1 VGLRY
6 HARRRSQRAQRGGVR
21 GLRLPGA
28 IELPWAR
35 RRRLRA
41 ERGTVALG
49 LAAYGLTGA
58 VLGTE
63 IARMLRARVHAHPE
77 LDVLETADVAVRE
90 TVAVAVA
97 GLESMSTRE
106 TAQLNLL
113 ASFSLTFATAR
124 LGTYLIR
131 RRGGP
136 TGPFRDMVVGERHIH
151 HFVPGIAMAFLAGG
165 ASVLSRND
173 RIDPV
178 LAVPFGMGV
187 ALTLDESALLLRLDD
202 VYWSEDGI
210 ISVQI
215 TLAALAL
222 LSSTTLAKRALRRG
236 ARRLR
241 LQASRSGATRPPR
254 AAPAR
259 PASR

>member
-1 VGLRY
+1 VGLTRD
-6 HARRRSQRAQRGGVR
+6 ARRRGQLQPRAGSPGPR
-21 GLRLPGA
+21 LRLPGA

-49 LAAYGLTGA
+49 LTAA

-63 IARMLRARVHAHPE
+63 IARMLRARMEAHPE

-97 GLESMSTRE
+97 GLESMSPRE

-113 ASFSLTFATAR
+113 ASFSLTFAAAR
-124 LGTYLIR
+124 LGTYLIH
-131 RRGGP
+131 RGGP

-151 HFVPGIAMAFLAGG
+151 HFVPGITMAFLAGG
-165 ASVLSRND
+165 ASVLSRNE
-173 RIDPV
+173 RIRPV

-215 TLAALAL
+215 TLAALGL

-236 ARRLR
+236 ERRLR
-241 LQASRSGATRPPR
+241 PPAPTPLPR
-254 AAPAR
+254 TAAAR

>member
-1 VGLRY
+1 VGLRDG
-6 HARRRSQRAQRGGVR
+6 ARRGRVGQRGPLGW
-21 GLRLPGA
+21 RLPGA

-49 LAAYGLTGA
+49 VAAFGLTGT
-58 VLGTE
+58 VLGSE
-63 IARMLRARVHAHPE
+63 VVRMLRDRMHAHPE
-77 LDVLETADVAVRE
+77 LDPLETADVAVRE

-97 GLESMSTRE
+97 GLESLSPRE
-106 TAQLNLL
+106 TALMNLL

-131 RRGGP
+131 RRGP
-136 TGPFRDMVVGERHIH
+136 TGPFRDMIVGERHIH
-151 HFVPGIAMAFLAGG
+151 HFVPGIVMAFLAGG
-165 ASVLSRND
+165 ASVLSRNESL
-173 RIDPV
+173 DPV

-187 ALTLDESALLLRLDD
+187 ALTLDESALLLQLDD
-202 VYWSEDGI
+202 VYWNEDGI

-222 LSSTTLAKRALRRG
+222 LSSTTLARRALRRG
-236 ARRLR
+236 ERRLR
-241 LQASRSGATRPPR
+241 AMRPPR
-254 AAPAR
+254 AAAR
-259 PASR
+259 PASI

>member
-1 VGLRY
+1 VGLRT
-6 HARRRSQRAQRGGVR
+6 

-35 RRRLRA
+35 RQRLRA

-49 LAAYGLTGA
+49 IAAFGMTAA

-63 IARMLRARVHAHPE
+63 IARVLRERIHEHPE
-77 LDVLETADVAVRE
+77 LDVIDSADVAMRE

-97 GLESMSTRE
+97 GYESMSTRE
-106 TAQLNLL
+106 TALLNLL
-113 ASFSLTFATAR
+113 GSFSLTFAGAR
-124 LGTYLIR
+124 LSTYLIR
-131 RRGGP
+131 RRARRWP
-136 TGPFRDMVVGERHIH
+136 LRNIIVAERHIH
-151 HFVPGIAMAFLAGG
+151 HFVPGIVLAFLAGG
-165 ASVLSRND
+165 ASVISRD
-173 RIDPV
+173 EELDPL

-202 VYWSEDGI
+202 VYWSEEGI
-210 ISVQI
+210 VSVQI

-222 LSSTTLAKRALRRG
+222 LSAASLARLALRRG
-236 ARRLR
+236 QVGLR
-241 LQASRSGATRPPR
+241 GRFATPPPR
-254 AAPAR
+254 AAAD

>member
-1 VGLRY
+1 MGLRT
-6 HARRRSQRAQRGGVR
+6 

-35 RRRLRA
+35 RRRMRA

-49 LAAYGLTGA
+49 IAAFGMTAA

-63 IARMLRARVHAHPE
+63 IARVLRERIQEHPE
-77 LDVLETADVAVRE
+77 LDVIDSADVAMRE

-97 GLESMSTRE
+97 GYESMSTRE
-106 TAQLNLL
+106 TALLNLL
-113 ASFSLTFATAR
+113 GSFSLTFAGAR
-124 LGTYLIR
+124 LSTYLIR
-131 RRGGP
+131 RRSRRWP
-136 TGPFRDMVVGERHIH
+136 LRDIVVAERHIH
-151 HFVPGIAMAFLAGG
+151 HFVPGIVLAFLAGG
-165 ASVLSRND
+165 ASVISRD
-173 RIDPV
+173 EELDPL

-202 VYWSEDGI
+202 VYWTEEGI
-210 ISVQI
+210 VSVQI

-222 LSSTTLAKRALRRG
+222 LSAASLARQALRRG
-236 ARRLR
+236 RVGLRARP
-241 LQASRSGATRPPR
+241 ATPPPR
-254 AAPAR
+254 AAAD

>member
-1 VGLRY
+1 VGLSRA
-6 HARRRSQRAQRGGVR
+6 ARRRVRAAPRA
-21 GLRLPGA
+21 LRLPGA

-49 LAAYGLTGA
+49 IAAFGLTAA
-58 VLGTE
+58 VLGGE
-63 IARMLRARVHAHPE
+63 VARMLSARVQAHPE
-77 LDVLETADVAVRE
+77 LDPLETADLAVRE

-97 GLESMSTRE
+97 GIESMSVRE

-113 ASFSLTFATAR
+113 ASFSLTFAGAR
-124 LGTYLIR
+124 IGTYLI

-151 HFVPGIAMAFLAGG
+151 HFVPGIVMAFLAGG
-165 ASVLSRND
+165 TAVLSRNA
-173 RIDPV
+173 RLDPV
-178 LAVPFGMGV
+178 LAVPFGVGV

-202 VYWSEDGI
+202 VYWSEEGI

-222 LSSTTLAKRALRRG
+222 LSSTTLLRRALRRG
-236 ARRLR
+236 ERRLR
-241 LQASRSGATRPPR
+241 LPSARRP
-254 AAPAR
+254 
-259 PASR
+259 

>member
-1 VGLRY
+1 MGLSRTE
-6 HARRRSQRAQRGGVR
+6 RRRSAAARRTT
-21 GLRLPGA
+21 RLPGA

-49 LAAYGLTGA
+49 VAAFGLTAA

-63 IARMLRARVHAHPE
+63 VARTLRARIEAHPE
-77 LDVLETADVAVRE
+77 LDPLESAEVAVRE
-90 TVAVAVA
+90 TVEVAVV
-97 GLESMSTRE
+97 GIESLSARE
-106 TAQLNLL
+106 TALLNLL
-113 ASFSLTFATAR
+113 ASFSVTFGCAR
-124 LGTYLIR
+124 LGTFLIR
-131 RRGGP
+131 RRGP

-151 HFVPGIAMAFLAGG
+151 HFVPGIVIAFLAGG
-165 ASVLSRND
+165 ASVLSRNED
-173 RIDPV
+173 LDPL
-178 LAVPFGMGV
+178 LAVPFGVGV

-222 LSSTTLAKRALRRG
+222 LSSTTLVRRALRRG
-236 ARRLR
+236 QRRL
-241 LQASRSGATRPPR
+241 ASQ
-254 AAPAR
+254 AR
-259 PASR
+259 PAVTPLPQAAAARSASR